1 MKGTEK
7 QIKWAEQIL
16 ADARNTI
23 QANIRLAQKN
33 YEKYNHEVFFE
44 DRLTALNLIS
54 DQFEAMVENMTAS
67 MIIDA
72 RDRISP
78 HSITCLLEKTEDKIR
93 AEKRGYTKND

>member
-1 MKGTEK
+1 MNGTEK

-23 QANIRLAQKN
+23 QANIELAEKN

-54 DQFEAMVENMTAS
+54 EQFEAMCSQVDDARV
-67 MIIDA
+67 IIDA
-72 RDRISP
+72 RDKISP
-78 HSITCLLEKTEDKIR
+78 FSITRLLEKTEDKIR
-93 AEKRGYTKND
+93 ADRLNK